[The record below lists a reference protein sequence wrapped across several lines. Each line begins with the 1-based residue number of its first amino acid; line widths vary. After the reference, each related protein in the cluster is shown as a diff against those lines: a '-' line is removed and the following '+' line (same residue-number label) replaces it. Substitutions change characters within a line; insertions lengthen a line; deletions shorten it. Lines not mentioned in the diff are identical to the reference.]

1 MSPGAARHR
10 VVHRDPRRPWPRH
23 DRRATLAVSKG
34 GHMSKATWRSDD
46 GMATVEYAL
55 VTVAA
60 AAFAGV
66 LIALLKT
73 QAVRDL
79 LMGIVKSAL
88 GG

>member
-1 MSPGAARHR
+1 MSDGKSRN
-10 VVHRDPRRPWPRH
+10 
-23 DRRATLAVSKG
+23 
-34 GHMSKATWRSDD
+34 DD